1 MKLEKVFPVF
11 AAAFAVIYL
20 LAVEQ
25 NWALFTLPSETR
37 YSGDWLGA
45 AGQNG
50 AAYVLVVW
58 LADDVDVRRDLGELD
73 SAWPLLRN
81 RPVQFWLGWTV
92 PLLIIVVFVYFFRD
106 FFLR

>member
-1 MKLEKVFPVF
+1 MKLEKVFPIF

-25 NWALFTLPSETR
+25 NWALFTYHPKLGTFEWLAQPARTGPPMYWYGWLTTSM
-37 YSGDWLGA
+37 LGA
-45 AGQNG
+45 T
-50 AAYVLVVW
+50 LVS
-58 LADDVDVRRDLGELD
+58 LL
-73 SAWPLLRN
+73 SWPLVRN

-92 PLLIIVVFVYFFRD
+92 PLLVIVVFVYFFRD